1 MFKKTKVIKK
11 STRGITFS
19 DSEMFPV
26 QSKFQYFIDK
36 INKKVIIYLSM
47 DNQGNTLDLQDKMVQ
62 LSDSDLT
69 IFNGTVSRKKRS
81 NENFVPL
88 VDIRNS
94 EALQQFDNCDQ
105 LKISIGDEIIVV
117 EGVTANDKTVAYA
130 FDKKHLF
137 KHLNIVAEDIKS
149 HIKIASYFSGSGGMD
164 QGFKDAGFE
173 IVFALEKDKAAAE
186 TYRTNHGDHIL
197 VEDITQFDASVLE
210 GIEVAIAGPP
220 CQGLTPANRRTNA
233 KDKTNWL
240 DNPNN
245 TLIKSYLEKL
255 KQMPDLK
262 VFVLENSS
270 RLLTFGEGIIIEEIC
285 KELPEFDFTFGVLNA
300 ADFDSPQVRQRTIII
315 GSKIGKID
323 LPTPIVSPDNYKT
336 VGEALEGIT
345 DDLPNQ
351 NDISASKPATKER
364 MNFVPQGG
372 NWRDIPK
379 NLLPEKFGDNTH
391 SSIYKRL
398 DIDKPSIAIT
408 NVRKS
413 NILHP
418 LFDRILSIR
427 EVARLFDFKD
437 DYVFKGP
444 LSAMQQQGANGVTVN
459 MAKAIGN
466 KIFDAFKKV
475 KYKVKE
481 SIGVNIISDVQATY
495 LGR

>member
-11 STRGITFS
+11 SNRGITFS

-26 QSKFQYFIDK
+26 QSKYQYFIDK
-36 INKKVIIYLSM
+36 INKKVIIYLLM
-47 DNQGNTLDLQDKMVQ
+47 DNQGNSFDIEEKIADISDGHLQTFK
-62 LSDSDLT
+62 
-69 IFNGTVSRKKRS
+69 GTVSRKKR
-81 NENFVPL
+81 NNKDYVPL

-94 EALQQFDNCDQ
+94 EALQQFNNCDQ
-105 LKISIGDEIIVV
+105 LKISIGDDIIVV
-117 EGVTANDKTVAYA
+117 EGITENDDTETYV
-130 FDKKHLF
+130 FDKNQLF
-137 KHLNIVAEDIKS
+137 KHLNIVAEDAKS
-149 HIKIASYFSGSGGMD
+149 HIKIASYFAGAGLLD
-164 QGFKDAGFE
+164 QGFKEAGFE

-186 TYRTNHGDHIL
+186 TYRANHGNHIL

-220 CQGLTPANRRTNA
+220 CQGLSPVNRKTNI
-233 KDKTNWL
+233 KNRNWL

-245 TLIKSYLEKL
+245 ILIKSYLEKL

-262 VFVLENSS
+262 VFILENSS
-270 RLLTFGEGIIIEEIC
+270 RLLNFGDGIIVKEIC
-285 KELPEFDFTFGVLNA
+285 EELPEFEFTYGILNS
-300 ADFDSPQVRQRTIII
+300 ADFMSPQDRKRTIVI

-345 DDLPNQ
+345 EDLPNQ
-351 NDISASKPATKER
+351 NDISISKPATKER
-364 MNFVPQGG
+364 MCFVPKGG

-379 NLLPEKFGDNTH
+379 KLLPKNFGDNTH
-391 SSIYKRL
+391 SSIYRRL
-398 DIDKPSIAIT
+398 ELDKPSIAIT

-427 EVARLFDFKD
+427 EVARLFDLKD
-437 DYVFKGP
+437 DFVFKGS
-444 LSAMQQQGANGVTVN
+444 LSAMQQQAANGVTVN
-459 MAKAIGN
+459 MARAIGN
-466 KIFDAFKKV
+466 KIFETFEKV
-475 KYKVKE
+475 KYKLKE
-481 SIGVNIISDVQATY
+481 SVGANIISDLQASY